1 MLFLQDFDLVFLA
14 TPGSQMGPVDA
25 LSCKD
30 EVDTSNDNQ
39 DVILLPPTL
48 FIKAINIAL
57 ADKIA
62 LSSLSDPLVSA
73 TLHALDDRKSLLARA
88 SKHNWHYDNSKL
100 YFKNQLYIPE
110 AA

>member
-1 MLFLQDFDLVFLA
+1 
-14 TPGSQMGPVDA
+14 MGPVDA

-73 TLHALDDRKSLLARA
+73 TLHALDDGKLLLARA
-88 SKHNWHYDNSKL
+88 SKHDWHYNNSKL
-100 YFKNQLYIPE
+100 YFKN
-110 AA
+110 

>member
-1 MLFLQDFDLVFLA
+1 MLFLQDFDLVFLV
-14 TPGSQMGPVDA
+14 TPGLQMGPADA

-48 FIKAINIAL
+48 FIKAIDVAL
-57 ADKIA
+57 TDKIA
-62 LSSLSDPLVSA
+62 LSSPSNPLVSA
-73 TLHALDDRKSLLARA
+73 VLHALDDGKLLLARA
-88 SKHNWHYDNSKL
+88 SKHDWYYNNRKL

-110 AA
+110 TA

>member
-1 MLFLQDFDLVFLA
+1 
-14 TPGSQMGPVDA
+14 MGPANA
-25 LSCKD
+25 LSHKD

-48 FIKAINIAL
+48 FIKAIDVAL

-62 LSSLSDPLVSA
+62 LFSPSNPLVSA
-73 TLHALDDRKSLLARA
+73 VLRALDDGKLLLARA
-88 SKHNWHYDNSKL
+88 SKHDWHYDDGKP

-110 AA
+110 PA